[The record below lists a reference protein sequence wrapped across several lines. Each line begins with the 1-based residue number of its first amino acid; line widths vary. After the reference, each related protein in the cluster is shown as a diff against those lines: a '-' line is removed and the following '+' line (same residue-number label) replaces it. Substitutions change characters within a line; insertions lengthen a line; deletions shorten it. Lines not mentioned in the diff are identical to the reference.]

1 MSKKIIS
8 WGLRLEGD
16 NDDGTSATLTGA
28 DVSEWLSEQIDQE
41 LTEIEGKDE

>member
-1 MSKKIIS
+1 VSKKIIS
-8 WGLRLEGD
+8 WGLRLEVD
-16 NDDGTSATLTGA
+16 YDDGTSATLTGA